1 MISLSVCFLRDDA
14 VLLDERQV
22 GVNRKLELWHTIE
35 TEGFGLSR
43 ANIEYMRC
51 NFDTSI
57 HEEAYLSLKG

>member
-1 MISLSVCFLRDDA
+1 